1 MQVLEFTAF
10 VINLLG
16 KNMKIKLAMGVSAV
30 VLGLTACGGGPK
42 VMTERMPE
50 SGFLPNYNVLQ
61 VVGNTPKDIRAWR
74 YIKPGIQASSYTAVM
89 IDPVYLNQTD
99 YTKEITPEVIAQ
111 TKKILEEAM
120 RQAVQRRSDIKLVD
134 KPGPGVARV
143 AVGITGAELS
153 ADGLKPWNFTP
164 IGLAANAAA
173 FATGNN
179 SKTPALVV
187 ENRVTDSQT
196 KEFIAG
202 GMVAVQGESFR
213 LGSSSVGAFQDM
225 TRRIVV
231 FAMESPLKPLPGSV
245 MK

>member
-1 MQVLEFTAF
+1 M
-10 VINLLG
+10 NLFG
-16 KNMKIKLAMGVSAV
+16 KNMKIKLVIGMGAV

-74 YIKPGIQASSYTAVM
+74 YIKPGVQSSSYTAVM
-89 IDPVYLNQTD
+89 IDPIYLNQTE

-187 ENRVTDSQT
+187 ENRVIDSQT

-202 GMVAVQGESFR
+202 GMVAVQGEPFR

-231 FAMESPLKPLPGSV
+231 FAMESPLMPLPGSA

>member
-1 MQVLEFTAF
+1 M
-10 VINLLG
+10 NLLE
-16 KNMKIKLAMGVSAV
+16 KNMKIQFAIGVSAV

-61 VVGNTPKDIRAWR
+61 VVENTPNDIRAWR

-89 IDPVYLNQTD
+89 IDPVYLNQTE

-202 GMVAVQGESFR
+202 GMVAVQGEPFR

-225 TRRIVV
+225 TRRIVI
-231 FAMESPLKPLPGSV
+231 FAMESPLKPLPGSA

>member
-1 MQVLEFTAF
+1 MQVLKFTSF
-10 VINLLG
+10 EMNLLE
-16 KNMKIKLAMGVSAV
+16 KNMKIQFAIGVSAV

-89 IDPVYLNQTD
+89 IDPVYLNQTE

-202 GMVAVQGESFR
+202 GMVAVQGEPFR

-225 TRRIVV
+225 TRRIVI
-231 FAMESPLKPLPGSV
+231 FAMESPLKPLPGSA

>member
-1 MQVLEFTAF
+1 MQMLEFTSF
-10 VINLLG
+10 VINPLG
-16 KNMKIKLAMGVSAV
+16 KNMKIKLAIGVSAV

-89 IDPVYLNQTD
+89 IDPVYLNQTE

-202 GMVAVQGESFR
+202 GMVAVQGEPFR

-231 FAMESPLKPLPGSV
+231 FAMESPLKPLPGSA

>member
-1 MQVLEFTAF
+1 MQVPQFTAF
-10 VINLLG
+10 VINFLG
-16 KNMKIKLAMGVSAV
+16 KNMKIKLAMGLSAV

-202 GMVAVQGESFR
+202 GMVAVQGEPFR

-231 FAMESPLKPLPGSV
+231 FAMESPLKPLPGSA

>member
-1 MQVLEFTAF
+1 
-10 VINLLG
+10 
-16 KNMKIKLAMGVSAV
+16 MKIKIMMIVSAV

-42 VMTERMPE
+42 VMTERIPE
-50 SGFLPNYNVLQ
+50 SGFLPNYNVMQ
-61 VVGNTPKDIRAWR
+61 VVSNTPKDIRAWR
-74 YIKPGIQASSYTAVM
+74 YLKPGVQASSYTAVM
-89 IDPVYLNQTD
+89 IDPIYLNQTE

-120 RQAVQRRSDIKLVD
+120 RQAIQRRSDIKLVD

-143 AVGITGAELS
+143 AIGITGAELS

-173 FATGNN
+173 YATGNN

-202 GMVAVQGESFR
+202 GMVAVQGEPFR
-213 LGSSSVGAFQDM
+213 FGSSSVGAFQDM

-231 FAMESPLKPLPGSV
+231 FAMESPLKPLPGSA

>member
-1 MQVLEFTAF
+1 M
-10 VINLLG
+10 NLFG
-16 KNMKIKLAMGVSAV
+16 KNMKIKLVIGMGAV
-30 VLGLTACGGGPK
+30 VLGLIACGGGPK

-74 YIKPGIQASSYTAVM
+74 YIKPGVQSSSYTAVM
-89 IDPVYLNQTD
+89 IDPIYLNQTE

-187 ENRVTDSQT
+187 ENRVIDSQT

-202 GMVAVQGESFR
+202 GMVAVQGEPFR

-231 FAMESPLKPLPGSV
+231 FAMESPLKPLPGSA